1 MVTTC
6 RSTLA
11 LLLLLLGAGPHL
23 IGRVTGEETAAG
35 QQQQITTI
43 TTSSSEPCA
52 FNRFCTCV
60 TETVQ
65 SITPH
70 SDAVQLD
77 SNLEAANSSS
87 DDLLNVLHLEQ
98 SADTIYSHSKLYEIT
113 CLNSPFYSVPK
124 LPGGHLYRLNLI
136 GSRQLS
142 RIKAFSFIQS
152 QISSITISRSKVQ
165 VLLRNFLFYSEPDI
179 LAPKYP
185 FKSFSFLPLCLGLGH
200 RQRCIS
206 WQRVD
211 VDYARSES

>member
-6 RSTLA
+6 HSMLTL
-11 LLLLLLGAGPHL
+11 LLLLLLGSGGQNL
-23 IGRVTGEETAAG
+23 VGLVTGEEPETTAG
-35 QQQQITTI
+35 QQQQQQITTI
-43 TTSSSEPCA
+43 TTSSSEPCG

-60 TETVQ
+60 TENVQ

-77 SNLEAANSSS
+77 PTLEQTNSSN

-98 SADTIYSHSKLYEIT
+98 TANTIYSHSKLYEIT

-136 GSRQLS
+136 GSKQLS
-142 RIKAFSFIQS
+142 RIKASSFIQS

-165 VLLRNFLFYSEPDI
+165 VL
-179 LAPKYP
+179 
-185 FKSFSFLPLCLGLGH
+185 
-200 RQRCIS
+200 
-206 WQRVD
+206 
-211 VDYARSES
+211 